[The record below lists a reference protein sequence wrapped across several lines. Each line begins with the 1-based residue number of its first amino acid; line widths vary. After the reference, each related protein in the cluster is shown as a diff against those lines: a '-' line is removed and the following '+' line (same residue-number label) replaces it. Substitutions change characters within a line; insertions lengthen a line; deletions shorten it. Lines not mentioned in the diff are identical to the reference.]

1 MGMNEMINEAEQ
13 HLLHTYNRYP
23 VVFER
28 AEGVHLYDT
37 DGKEYLDAFSG
48 IGVMAFG
55 YGHPRFTAA
64 LKFQISRLTHISNY
78 YYNVPL
84 VEAARKFTEG
94 SGMDRVFFTNSG
106 GEAVEGA
113 LKTARKYAWL
123 KDGRTDH
130 EIIAMDHSFHG
141 RTFGA
146 LSVTGKKAY
155 RDPFE
160 PLIGPVHFA
169 QFNDIE
175 SVRALVNDRTCAI
188 ICEPVQGEGGVYPAD
203 PAFLEALR
211 ALCNERDILL
221 IFDEVQCGMG
231 RTGEMFAWQ
240 GYGVKPDVLTSAKA
254 LGCGVPVGAFA
265 MTQKVADASLVAGDH
280 GSTLG
285 GNPLV
290 CAAINAVFDIY
301 KEDGILENVRALT
314 PYLEQKLDALKEKH
328 ACIIDRRGRGFFQA
342 LEFDGAVAPVID
354 RARELG
360 VILINAGANVLRI
373 IPPLCYTKEN
383 IDEMCAAIDKALGA

>member
-1 MGMNEMINEAEQ
+1 MSTNEMITEVEQ

-23 VVFER
+23 VVFDR
-28 AEGVHLYDT
+28 AEGVRLYDA

-55 YGHPRFTAA
+55 YGHPKYTAA
-64 LKFQISRLTHISNY
+64 LKDQVDRLTHISNY
-78 YYNVPL
+78 YYHTQL
-84 VEAARKFTEG
+84 AEAARKFTEA
-94 SGMDRVFFTNSG
+94 SVMDRVFFTNSG

-130 EIIAMDHSFHG
+130 EIIAMEHSFHG

-160 PLIGPVHFA
+160 PLLAPVHFA
-169 QFNDIE
+169 EFNDID
-175 SVRALVNDRTCAI
+175 SVRSYVNEKTCAI
-188 ICEPVQGEGGVYPAD
+188 ILEPVQGEGGVYPAK
-203 PAFLEALR
+203 PEFLQELR
-211 ALCNERDILL
+211 ALCDERDILL

-231 RTGEMFAWQ
+231 RTGYMFAWQ

-290 CAAINAVFDIY
+290 CAAMNAVFDIFE
-301 KEDGILENVRALT
+301 EDKILENVREMT
-314 PYLEQKLDALKEKH
+314 PYMERKLDELKAKH
-328 ACIIDRRGRGFFQA
+328 ACITDRRGRGFFQA
-342 LEFDGAVAPVID
+342 LECSGPVAEVID
-354 RARELG
+354 RAREAG

-373 IPPLCYTKEN
+373 IPPLIFTKAE
-383 IDEMCAAIDKALGA
+383 IDEMCAVLDRALEG

>member
-1 MGMNEMINEAEQ
+1 MSTNEMITEAEQ

-23 VVFER
+23 VVFDR
-28 AEGVHLYDT
+28 AEGVRLYDA

-55 YGHPRFTAA
+55 YGHPKYTAA
-64 LKFQISRLTHISNY
+64 LKDQVDRLTHISNY
-78 YYNVPL
+78 YYHTQL
-84 VEAARKFTEG
+84 AEAARKFTEA

-130 EIIAMDHSFHG
+130 EIIAMEHSFHG

-160 PLIGPVHFA
+160 PLLAPVHFA
-169 QFNDIE
+169 EFNDID
-175 SVRALVNDRTCAI
+175 SVRSYVNEKTCAI
-188 ICEPVQGEGGVYPAD
+188 ILEPVQGEGGVYPAK
-203 PAFLEALR
+203 PEFLQELR
-211 ALCNERDILL
+211 ALCDERDILL

-231 RTGEMFAWQ
+231 RTGYMFAWQ

-265 MTQKVADASLVAGDH
+265 MTQKVADASLAAGDH

-290 CAAINAVFDIY
+290 CAAMNAVFDIFE
-301 KEDGILENVRALT
+301 EDKILENVREMT
-314 PYLEQKLDALKEKH
+314 PYMERKLDELKAKH
-328 ACIIDRRGRGFFQA
+328 A
-342 LEFDGAVAPVID
+342 
-354 RARELG
+354 
-360 VILINAGANVLRI
+360 
-373 IPPLCYTKEN
+373 
-383 IDEMCAAIDKALGA
+383 

>member
-1 MGMNEMINEAEQ
+1 MSTNEMITEAEQ

-23 VVFER
+23 VVFDR
-28 AEGVHLYDT
+28 AEGVRLYDA

-55 YGHPRFTAA
+55 YGHPKYTAA
-64 LKFQISRLTHISNY
+64 LKDQVDRLTHISNY
-78 YYNVPL
+78 YYHTQL
-84 VEAARKFTEG
+84 AEAARKFTEA

-130 EIIAMDHSFHG
+130 EIIAMEHSFHG

-160 PLIGPVHFA
+160 PLLAPVHFA
-169 QFNDIE
+169 EFNDID
-175 SVRALVNDRTCAI
+175 SVRSYVNEKTCAI
-188 ICEPVQGEGGVYPAD
+188 ILEPVQGEGGVYPAK
-203 PAFLEALR
+203 PEFLQELR
-211 ALCNERDILL
+211 ALCDERDILL

-231 RTGEMFAWQ
+231 RTGYMFAWQ

-265 MTQKVADASLVAGDH
+265 MTQKVADASLAAGDH

-290 CAAINAVFDIY
+290 CAAMNAVFDIFE
-301 KEDGILENVRALT
+301 EDKILENVREMT
-314 PYLEQKLDALKEKH
+314 PYMERKLDELKAKH
-328 ACIIDRRGRGFFQA
+328 SCITDRRGRGFFQA
-342 LEFDGAVAPVID
+342 LECSGPVAEVID
-354 RARELG
+354 RAREAG

-373 IPPLCYTKEN
+373 IPPLIFTKAE
-383 IDEMCAAIDKALGA
+383 IDEMCAVLDRALEG